1 MGSIYKKT
9 TFAIRKNQT
18 NYCSLMD
25 SMKKRATVR
34 AYSQQDIS
42 QELLDELLEI
52 ACRSSNT
59 GNMQAYSIVVSRDP
73 ARKKALAAYHFN
85 QPQVINAPVVL
96 TFCADFNRFGKWCD
110 QRNARAGF
118 NNIQALAYASID
130 AVIAAQTL
138 CVAAEEKGLGICYL
152 GTTTYL
158 AEEISEFL
166 ELPPLVFPV
175 TTVSLGYPLEAPKQ
189 CERLPLEA
197 IVHSEI
203 YRDYT
208 PEDIDRLHL
217 DKEQLPENRH
227 FVEINQKENLAQV
240 FAEIRYTKKDNE
252 HFSDTL
258 VKAVK
263 KQGFC

>member
-1 MGSIYKKT
+1 MGGIFFKT
-9 TFAIRKNQT
+9 IFAKRKNHSI
-18 NYCSLMD
+18 NIAPMD

-34 AYSQQDIS
+34 AYSQQDIN

-73 ARKKALAAYHFN
+73 DRRKALAACHFN
-85 QPQVINAPVVL
+85 QPQVVNAPVVL
-96 TFCADFNRFGKWCD
+96 TFCADFNRFSKWCA
-110 QRNARAGF
+110 QRNALAGF
-118 NNIQALAYASID
+118 NNIQALTYASID
-130 AVIAAQTL
+130 AVIAAQTF
-138 CVAAEEKGLGICYL
+138 CVAAEEIGLGICYL
-152 GTTTYL
+152 GTTTYMA
-158 AEEISEFL
+158 AEIIELL

-175 TTVSLGYPLEAPKQ
+175 TTVSVGYPMEAPKQ

-197 IVHSEI
+197 IIHSET
-203 YRDYT
+203 YHNYT
-208 PEDIDRLHL
+208 PADIDRLHL
-217 DKEQLPENRH
+217 AKEQLPENRH
-227 FVEINQKENLAQV
+227 FVEINHKENLAQV

-258 VKAVK
+258 AKAVK

>member
-1 MGSIYKKT
+1 
-9 TFAIRKNQT
+9 
-18 NYCSLMD
+18 MD

-42 QELLDELLEI
+42 PELLDELLEI

-73 ARKKALAAYHFN
+73 ERKKALAACHFN

-96 TFCADFNRFGKWCD
+96 TFCADFNRFSKWCA
-110 QRNARAGF
+110 QRNAQAGF
-118 NNIQALAYASID
+118 NNVQALTYASID
-130 AVIAAQTL
+130 AVIVAQTF

-158 AEEISEFL
+158 AKEIIELL

-175 TTVSLGYPLEAPKQ
+175 TTVSVGYPLEPPKQ
-189 CERLPLEA
+189 CERLPQEA
-197 IVHSEI
+197 VVHSET

-208 PEDIDRLHL
+208 PADIDRLHL
-217 DKEQLPENRH
+217 AKEQLPENRH
-227 FVEINQKENLAQV
+227 FVEINHKENLAQV

-258 VKAVK
+258 VRAVK